1 MAKRFVYQGK
11 KAKGANSM
19 NTHDYLILSA
29 ALERYNALLNIA
41 AEERRLRA
49 IGNHTPHSPAL
60 WHWVRHWFEQ
70 RAPTF
75 APLTKT

>member
-1 MAKRFVYQGK
+1 
-11 KAKGANSM
+11 M

-41 AEERRLRA
+41 AEERRLRTVSS
-49 IGNHTPHSPAL
+49 HRLHSTAL
-60 WHWVRHWFEQ
+60 WNWIRHWFEQ
-70 RAPTF
+70 RTPAY